1 MEAQEIRYRVNKKV
15 FRQASLYAM
24 FLRNRNTFRV
34 GIVVVLA
41 VAFYTV
47 LAVQGTFPLSY
58 LPIYIAAAYLVWMLL
73 LLGREEQRVLRYLK
87 SDESLLGTEYVL
99 RFDAGKLSVEI
110 PEKKLRNTVALAK
123 LASAIEISS
132 VFMLCLTADQLYLVP
147 TAAMTDEQRTALRG
161 LLSSRLG
168 ERFIQYSGAR
178 EKEMNK
184 ARLRYR
190 FGGGLCR
197 AIPDGRAPRGSRT
210 RCATTAI
217 AGNGARHR
225 RRRGR
230 RAEGGAFS
238 CRPRSAGGQGRGVE
252 VEEEQLA
259 AVRRVVDGGLIDE
272 AEAVVFR
279 RQIQRCGGVGGV
291 ERVFDGDMLPFEKVV
306 DAHGEQDLGVEQ
318 DKTLVLENGEL
329 RLPSRAAGLRKR
341 LRGAVAAVADQEDLF
356 VENGLGGQVVGR
368 IEIGVHDG
376 KIHRV
381 VRHQTEHLARRA
393 LKQLKM
399 GLGVLL
405 RKGGQDARQERAGRA
420 SCSWRRGAS
429 GGGWHSGA

>member
-34 GIVVVLA
+34 GIAVVLA

-99 RFDAGKLSVEI
+99 RFDAGKLSVEV

-168 ERFIQYSGAR
+168 ERFYSSILAR
-178 EKEMNK
+178 EKKKRTRPASDIASEVGF
-184 ARLRYR
+184 AVLYRTAVLHAAVALAAPRLRLQETAR
-190 FGGGLCR
+190 GIDEGAGGGQKVALFLVDHAQR
-197 AIPDGRAPRGSRT
+197 VDKVG
-210 RCATTAI
+210 
-217 AGNGARHR
+217 
-225 RRRGR
+225 
-230 RAEGGAFS
+230 
-238 CRPRSAGGQGRGVE
+238 GVE

-306 DAHGEQDLGVEQ
+306 DAHGEQDLGV
-318 DKTLVLENGEL
+318 
-329 RLPSRAAGLRKR
+329 
-341 LRGAVAAVADQEDLF
+341 
-356 VENGLGGQVVGR
+356 
-368 IEIGVHDG
+368 
-376 KIHRV
+376 
-381 VRHQTEHLARRA
+381 
-393 LKQLKM
+393 
-399 GLGVLL
+399 
-405 RKGGQDARQERAGRA
+405 
-420 SCSWRRGAS
+420 
-429 GGGWHSGA
+429 